1 MTWKG
6 WGLINEKTVYLE
18 VTSVSSSWSSD
29 RRNIEV
35 LHSENHSS
43 CLNKMVKMQHKPCC
57 WNVNDVSMHYPLL
70 SFVIFQMLSEKM
82 SLGGSGIRH
91 SEGVPLQIALSR
103 QKTWGNKCGG
113 NRSVFF
119 GKQYLFLYEY
129 AVWSSSV
136 DRLCKYIQF
145 GLAL

>member
-1 MTWKG
+1 MTWKC

-29 RRNIEV
+29 RRHIEV

-103 QKTWGNKCGG
+103 QKTWGNKRGG

-119 GKQYLFLYEY
+119 GKQYLFLYKY

-136 DRLCKYIQF
+136 DRLRKYIQF